1 MRRSSQNQRACE
13 TVENSSFSRARR
25 RWEDAARAA
34 SWRADAT
41 VRVGWMVRTR
51 RNWEHA
57 TTRVCEENTA
67 VVQRRPSQA
76 ANGNE
81 PARVEV
87 CVAEEFQRRRPF
99 VLSTVRKK
107 RFERGWSGTQSS
119 GRSECSAQGSAW
131 RRLEQFTYRPSRSGG
146 G

>member
-1 MRRSSQNQRACE
+1 
-13 TVENSSFSRARR
+13 
-25 RWEDAARAA
+25 
-34 SWRADAT
+34 
-41 VRVGWMVRTR
+41 MVRTR

-119 GRSECSAQGSAW
+119 GRSECSAAHGAVHVQA
-131 RRLEQFTYRPSRSGG
+131 QQIGG
-146 G
+146 RVMGARGEDGGPVVRVGVARALRIEGG